1 MMRFL
6 CPCPSFLPGC
16 TPHRPPR
23 LSADPLSAKRIQ
35 GSTSTTN
42 TGTSRN
48 KSSCRSI
55 VENVTTLPDSPTTR
69 SSSFSSSSSSCTPP
83 SPLRG
88 LDEAFPDLKSR
99 FLEMSFDLPPR
110 HGKGRRHGGGFVP
123 HPYPK
128 VFPLLTL
135 KQRDHF
141 FRRYRKKLNAAGASA
156 SAPGAAQS
164 AASEGLLVLSSQAL
178 REHQPRA
185 AVLVLLCTVNGE
197 PSVVLTRRSPRLSSH
212 AGEISFPGG
221 HYDPLHD
228 SNLLDTAVREANE
241 ELAPTDPRYLELDE
255 GGEDV
260 ESTVQRPC
268 LTMLG
273 PTTSV
278 PSLKGIPVKPFVA
291 AILHQNLPHPI
302 SSLFPGDRSEVD
314 LVFDMPIR
322 ELIRNETTHEL
333 PQNRFGMVHAPLFP
347 TPYGSDIWGLT
358 AFILRPLLHKL
369 LEPVLAGE
377 GRSASP

>member
-1 MMRFL
+1 MH
-6 CPCPSFLPGC
+6 CSVSQ
-16 TPHRPPR
+16 HR
-23 LSADPLSAKRIQ
+23 
-35 GSTSTTN
+35 
-42 TGTSRN
+42 
-48 KSSCRSI
+48 SSLLAA
-55 VENVTTLPDSPTTR
+55 TALPDSAAR
-69 SSSFSSSSSSCTPP
+69 SFSS

-99 FLEMSFDLPPR
+99 FLDMSFDVAPR
-110 HGKGRRHGGGFVP
+110 RQHKDRKHGVVVMP

-141 FRRYRKKLNAAGASA
+141 FRRYRKKSNATEAS
-156 SAPGAAQS
+156 QL
-164 AASEGLLVLSSQAL
+164 ASELSSSSRNLSLHEPQQ
-178 REHQPRA
+178 HQPKA
-185 AVLVLLCTVNGE
+185 AVLVLLCTVNRE

-221 HYDPLHD
+221 HNDPRHD
-228 SNLLDTAVREANE
+228 SNLLDTALREARE
-241 ELAPTDPRYLELDE
+241 ELAPIDPRYLELDE
-255 GGEDV
+255 LSEEKGDDHV
-260 ESTVQRPC
+260 NRPR

-291 AILHQNLPHPI
+291 AILNQNLTHPI
-302 SSLFPGDRSEVD
+302 SSVFPGDRSEVD
-314 LVFDMPIR
+314 LVFAMSIR
-322 ELIRNETTHEL
+322 HLLTNETTHEL

-369 LEPVLAGE
+369 LKPVLEAGE
-377 GRSASP
+377 GRVASLST